1 MKILNKTEF
10 ENLCLIEQKRIYEQ
24 NQHPSWLFW
33 LDNDNRL
40 QTCTV
45 LNLLGVDFV
54 KNETW
59 NKILNTQSRKD
70 FQSWLFQ
77 KWQEPCLV

>member
-1 MKILNKTEF
+1 MKTLNKTQF

-33 LDNDNRL
+33 LDNDNKL

-59 NKILNTQSRKD
+59 NKIVNTQQRKD

-77 KWQEPCLV
+77 KWQEPCLI